1 MTVQEQR
8 QELANEIKKL
18 QTLIETETDSTFKGI
33 LEQEKN
39 TRLKELLRLN
49 LSAIALNSPQEP
61 PKVATEPPLNPT
73 LKGETEHP
81 PKAPSKQE
89 QKPIEAS
96 TPTSAPKG
104 MPAKEVSIA
113 SPNQVVIHNDIYKV
127 NLGKMGARE
136 INLLFS
142 LFNRLKDQQDTC
154 IYFTPKEVKEMMDAP
169 KIGDKDLLKAV
180 KALWKNVK
188 TANFWEI
195 ARCIEDGRK
204 ITRETNRFLFKDFT
218 IAYDETEKLCYIE
231 VGVNAP
237 YYLHLLNDLSANFTT
252 FQLKTF
258 LSLRSKYAKNLYR
271 LLVRF
276 EDVKKNGMCEMT
288 TYRNDFKG
296 FKEFMGIPN
305 NTGIGPLEERILKP
319 ACRELGVIF
328 EEGYDPK
335 NPNRNLPYETIFYV
349 KEKKG
354 RGGKVVGI
362 TFHFMPHP
370 HADAQKAILKRR
382 SQNRIQEAVI
392 KAQKQERKE
401 QEKQA
406 KEQKKAQRGYY
417 TKKEREAIGKFCGL
431 TGSICIDS
439 PYHVFQNAKLINV
452 LTRLG
457 DNPSIVGLFQL
468 IPTHPNDRHYA
479 QYCTEHLERFNTQG
493 DDLFTHTFKDHED
506 FINNFVKDAR

>member
-1 MTVQEQR
+1 MDTTEQLGQQIKALQTIISATADIGLR
-8 QELANEIKKL
+8 EVLEREKAECLKKL
-18 QTLIETETDSTFKGI
+18 V
-33 LEQEKN
+33 
-39 TRLKELLRLN
+39 
-49 LSAIALNSPQEP
+49 ALVPALDLQSPQDP
-61 PKVATEPPLNPT
+61 PKVAPEPT
-73 LKGETEHP
+73 LDTTPKSETEHSN
-81 PKAPSKQE
+81 KAPTKQE
-89 QKPIEAS
+89 QKPIDTS
-96 TPTSAPKG
+96 TPKGTS
-104 MPAKEVSIA
+104 AKEVPIA
-113 SPNQVVIHNDIYKV
+113 NPNQVVIHNDIYKV

-154 IYFTPKEVKEMMDAP
+154 IHFTPKEVKEMMDAP

-258 LSLRSKYAKNLYR
+258 LSLRSKYAKSLYR

-276 EDVKKNGMCEMT
+276 EDVRKNGMCEMT
-288 TYRNDFKG
+288 TYRNDFAG
-296 FKEFMGIPN
+296 FKDFMGIPA
-305 NTGIGPLEERILKP
+305 TMRTDLIDAHILKP
-319 ACRELGVIF
+319 ACRELGVPF

-354 RGGKVVGI
+354 KGGKVVGI

-370 HADAQKAILKRR
+370 HADAQKAILKRH

-506 FINNFVKDAR
+506 FINNFVKHAR

>member
-1 MTVQEQR
+1 MDTTEQLGQQIKALQTIISATADIGLR
-8 QELANEIKKL
+8 EALEREQAECLKKL
-18 QTLIETETDSTFKGI
+18 V
-33 LEQEKN
+33 
-39 TRLKELLRLN
+39 
-49 LSAIALNSPQEP
+49 ALTQVLDLPPPQEP
-61 PKVATEPPLNPT
+61 QKVALKAPLNPT
-73 LKGETEHP
+73 LKSETEHSN
-81 PKAPSKQE
+81 KAPTKQE
-89 QKPIEAS
+89 QKPID
-96 TPTSAPKG
+96 TSAPKG
-104 MPAKEVSIA
+104 TPAKEVPIA
-113 SPNQVVIHNDIYKV
+113 NPNQVVIHNDIYKV

-169 KIGDKDLLKAV
+169 KIDKKGLLKAV
-180 KALWKNVK
+180 HTLWSNVK

-195 ARCIEDGRK
+195 ARFIKDGEELVAK
-204 ITRETNRFLFKDFT
+204 TNRFLFRDFT
-218 IAYDETEKLCYIE
+218 IAMNKEETELRYIE

-258 LSLRSKYAKNLYR
+258 LSLRSKYAKSLYR

-276 EDVKKNGMCEMT
+276 EDVKKNSMCEMT
-288 TYRNDFKG
+288 TYRNDFAG
-296 FKEFMGIPN
+296 FKDFMGIPAAMR
-305 NTGIGPLEERILKP
+305 TDLIDAHILKP

-370 HADAQKAILKRR
+370 HADAQKAILKRH

-406 KEQKKAQRGYY
+406 KEQKKAQQGYY